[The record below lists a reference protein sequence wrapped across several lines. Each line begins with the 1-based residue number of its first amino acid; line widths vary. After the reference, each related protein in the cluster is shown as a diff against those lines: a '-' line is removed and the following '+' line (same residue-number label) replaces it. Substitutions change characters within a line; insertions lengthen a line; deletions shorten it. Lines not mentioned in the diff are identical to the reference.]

1 MKNKIIEQLNLK
13 TQCKK
18 YGLPL
23 WQCPHFIF
31 VVMGVVIMVTSLLA
45 YFIGFRYVEDPLL
58 ICLVVMLITG
68 FLFILSFV
76 VVKSFENL
84 AEASRMKLEFL
95 AIISHQ
101 MRTPFSNLR
110 WVIDLLNSGR
120 VGEVQNDQQEYL
132 KILKENSE
140 RMESLISQLLTAS
153 KFEQGKIP
161 LKMAGFSLKTL
172 TEKVITELKPLSNAS
187 NIEVKFE
194 CKEEIPDIF
203 GDQDWI
209 REVISNLLD
218 NAIKYT
224 KNKGEVKITIFK
236 KGQKIYFE
244 VKDTGAGIP
253 KEDQKYIFEK
263 FFRAQ
268 NILKKQTQGSGL
280 GLFIAKSI
288 IESHKGKIGF
298 KSEAG
303 EGSTFWFL
311 LPIK

>member
-13 TQCKK
+13 EQCRK

-31 VVMGVVIMVTSLLA
+31 VVMGLVIMITSLLA

-58 ICLVVMLITG
+58 IALVVILITG
-68 FLFILSFV
+68 FLFILSFIV
-76 VVKSFENL
+76 VRSFENL

-95 AIISHQ
+95 TIISHQ

-110 WVIDLLNSGR
+110 WVIDLLNSGK
-120 VGEVQNDQQEYL
+120 VGEVQKNQEEYL
-132 KILKENSE
+132 QILKENSE
-140 RMESLISQLLTAS
+140 RMEGLINQLLTAS
-153 KFEQGKIP
+153 KLEQRK
-161 LKMAGFSLKTL
+161 LSFKMSNFSIKEL
-172 TEKVITELKPLSNAS
+172 TEKVISEFKALSNAS
-187 NIEVKFE
+187 NIEVRFE
-194 CKEEIPDIF
+194 CPKDLPEIS
-203 GDQDWI
+203 GDPSWI

-224 KNKGEVKITIFK
+224 KAKGEIRITVLK
-236 KGQKIYFE
+236 KAKKIYLE
-244 VKDTGAGIP
+244 VKDNGAGIP
-253 KEDQKYIFEK
+253 REDQKHIFDK

-280 GLFIAKSI
+280 GLFIAKEI

-298 KSEAG
+298 QSEVG
-303 EGSTFWFL
+303 KGSTFWFL

>member
-1 MKNKIIEQLNLK
+1 MNNKITEQLNLK
-13 TQCKK
+13 AQCKK

-31 VVMGVVIMVTSLLA
+31 VIMGLVIMITSLLA

-58 ICLVVMLITG
+58 IALVVVLITG

-95 AIISHQ
+95 TVISHQ

-120 VGEVQNDQQEYL
+120 VGEVQKNQEEYL
-132 KILKENSE
+132 RILKENSE
-140 RMESLISQLLTAS
+140 RMEGLINQLLTAS
-153 KFEQGKIP
+153 KLEQGK
-161 LKMAGFSLKTL
+161 LSFKMSLFSLKTL
-172 TEKVITELKPLSNAS
+172 TEKLITELKPLSDAS
-187 NIEVKFE
+187 NVEVRFD
-194 CKEEIPDIF
+194 CQEEIPDVF
-203 GDQDWI
+203 GDQMWI

-224 KNKGEVKITIFK
+224 RAKGEVRVNLSK
-236 KGQKIYFE
+236 KGRKIYLE

-253 KEDQKYIFEK
+253 KEDQKYIFDK

-298 KSEAG
+298 QSEVG
-303 EGSTFWFL
+303 KGSTFWFL

>member
-13 TQCKK
+13 EQCRK

-31 VVMGVVIMVTSLLA
+31 VVMGLVIMITSLLA

-58 ICLVVMLITG
+58 IALVVILITG
-68 FLFILSFV
+68 FLFILSFIV
-76 VVKSFENL
+76 VRSFENL

-95 AIISHQ
+95 TIISHQ

-110 WVIDLLNSGR
+110 WVIDLLNSGK
-120 VGEVQNDQQEYL
+120 VGEIQKNQEEYL
-132 KILKENSE
+132 QILKENSE
-140 RMESLISQLLTAS
+140 RMEGLINQLLTAS
-153 KFEQGKIP
+153 KLEQRK
-161 LKMAGFSLKTL
+161 LSFKMSNFSIKEL
-172 TEKVITELKPLSNAS
+172 TEKVISEFKALSNAS
-187 NIEVKFE
+187 NIEVKLE
-194 CKEEIPDIF
+194 CQKDLPEIS
-203 GDQDWI
+203 GDPSWI

-224 KNKGEVKITIFK
+224 KAKGEIRITVLK
-236 KGQKIYFE
+236 KAKKIYLE
-244 VKDTGAGIP
+244 VKDNGAGIP
-253 KEDQKYIFEK
+253 REDQKHIFDK

-280 GLFIAKSI
+280 GLFIAKEI

-298 KSEAG
+298 QSEVG
-303 EGSTFWFL
+303 KGSTFWFL
-311 LPIK
+311 LPTK